1 MADNRPRIAGVDW
14 EGVETVA
21 ETGGAETMRS
31 LLVEADRYLGE
42 RQGEVIALTSALVA
56 APTPNLPGDETAAA
70 AVIERALAHY
80 GLPKA
85 TVHAEQPHRPNLIV
99 RLDGAR
105 PGPHLAI
112 CGHLDTK
119 PVGDAADEWHTD
131 PFAPTIEGDR
141 LYGLGS
147 TDMKGA
153 CAAMVLAGAAFA
165 RVADRAAGSLSLIFT
180 ADEEY
185 GSHFG
190 ADYLVRKNAI
200 EADAILLGEPAG
212 VHEDWDAIRVISRGF
227 CGFRV
232 VVKGTQTHS
241 SISDQLPTVNAVEA
255 MARVLVEFRRELKLR
270 YPEHPLC
277 PTGPTINLGVK
288 AIGGVGYGVLP
299 GHAEF
304 WCDIRTTPGM
314 TQETLTEDV
323 NAALEKIMPLVRG
336 AEVTW
341 EFRSPLSWLAPTE
354 VLPEDPM
361 VQAVEQAA
369 VDILGVKPPLAAF
382 PGASDAWP
390 FHGKGGIP
398 TLAAFGPGLLPLA
411 HGPNEW
417 VSILSL
423 QQAPRIFADAAI
435 RYGAGASGT

>member
-1 MADNRPRIAGVDW
+1 MDSTRAALIA
-14 EGVETVA
+14 
-21 ETGGAETMRS
+21 
-31 LLVEADRYLGE
+31 ADRFLGE
-42 RQGEVIALTSALVA
+42 REGEVIALTSALVA

-70 AVIERALAHY
+70 AVIERAIDHY
-80 GLPKA
+80 GLPPG
-85 TVHAEQPHRPNLIV
+85 TVLAEQPHRPNLIV
-99 RLDGAR
+99 RIDGAR
-105 PGPHLAI
+105 PGPHLAL

-119 PVGDAADEWHTD
+119 PVGDAASEWRTD

-165 RVADRAAGSLSLIFT
+165 SVASEAAGSLSLIFT

-190 ADYLVRKNAI
+190 ASYLVRMGAI

-212 VHEDWDAIRVISRGF
+212 IHEDWEAIRVISRGF

-255 MARVLVEFRRELKLR
+255 MANVLVGLRRELRPR
-270 YPEHPLC
+270 YPDHPLC
-277 PTGPTINLGVK
+277 PTGPTVNLGVK
-288 AIGGVGYGVLP
+288 TMGGVGYGVLP

-304 WCDIRTTPGM
+304 WCDIRTIPGM
-314 TQETLTEDV
+314 TQDALAEDV
-323 NAALEKIMPLVRG
+323 DTALAKIRPQVPG
-336 AEVTW
+336 AEVSW
-341 EFRSPLSWLAPTE
+341 EFAPALAWMAPTE
-354 VLPEDPM
+354 VTSDDAM
-361 VQAVEQAA
+361 VRAVASAA
-369 VDILGVKPPLAAF
+369 TDVLGEAPPLAAF
-382 PGASDAWP
+382 PGATDAWP
-390 FHGKGGIP
+390 FHGVGGIP

-435 RYGAGASGT
+435 RYGAG